1 MAEYAQKKKI
11 KSLIWEPMSISRE
24 FGETLNQCQNIHS
37 LLNKKKYKF
46 NLCLDVGHGDI
57 NSKYKSN
64 YDPYKWLDKFA
75 KESPVIHLKQVQK
88 NNFSHLPFTKKN
100 NKKGIID
107 PKKVLDIL
115 KKKNNDDAELS
126 FELSFKERDPID
138 KDLKKEVIENVKY
151 WKKFIN

>member
-1 MAEYAQKKKI
+1 LGTDVYFKR
-11 KSLIWEPMSISRE
+11 IWRNFNE
-24 FGETLNQCQNIHS
+24 CQNIHS

-57 NSKYKSN
+57 NSKNKSN
-64 YDPYKWLDKFA
+64 YDPYKWLINLSE
-75 KESPVIHLKQVQK
+75 ESPVIHIKQVQK

-115 KKKNNDDAELS
+115 KKRITMMQNFLLNYH
-126 FELSFKERDPID
+126 
-138 KDLKKEVIENVKY
+138 LKKEIQLIK
-151 WKKFIN
+151 I